1 MRAPDS
7 RSTGDDRWTGYQ
19 RWLVFLTA
27 LTIVFDGFDN
37 QLLGIAIPQIMREW
51 NVPRSAF
58 SPVVSFGLFGMM
70 IGGAGAGL
78 AGDRF
83 GRKVALLG
91 SMLLFGA
98 STTAVSLVDTVTSL
112 GLLRFVAL
120 IGIGGA
126 IPNAASLAAEY
137 VSPRHRPLAVTLTIV
152 CVPLGG
158 VLAGLLAVPGLPAVG
173 WRGMFAIGGAIPIVF
188 ALILTRIL
196 PESQRFLESAGERLS
211 VRSLFTRDFRI
222 DTFALWVAFF
232 SCLLAVYLAFSWLPS
247 ILASAGLGPAVAS
260 TSLTAFNLGGVVGA
274 ILGGVVITRF
284 GSRRPMIAMATGA
297 AAGAVVMAM
306 LPISSEASVLPIL
319 VMLTITGG
327 LINAAQTTM
336 YALAA
341 SVYPT
346 ALRATGVGA
355 ASAFGRIGAVLSG
368 YAGPWTLEIGGS
380 WAFFLLMAATMVV
393 CVLALSTVRR
403 HIPARGHD

>member
-1 MRAPDS
+1 M
-7 RSTGDDRWTGYQ
+7 
-19 RWLVFLTA
+19 
-27 LTIVFDGFDN
+27 
-37 QLLGIAIPQIMREW
+37 
-51 NVPRSAF
+51 
-58 SPVVSFGLFGMM
+58 
-70 IGGAGAGL
+70 
-78 AGDRF
+78 
-83 GRKVALLG
+83 
-91 SMLLFGA
+91 
-98 STTAVSLVDTVTSL
+98 
-112 GLLRFVAL
+112 
-120 IGIGGA
+120 
-126 IPNAASLAAEY
+126 
-137 VSPRHRPLAVTLTIV
+137 
-152 CVPLGG
+152 
-158 VLAGLLAVPGLPAVG
+158 
-173 WRGMFAIGGAIPIVF
+173 
-188 ALILTRIL
+188 
-196 PESQRFLESAGERLS
+196 
-211 VRSLFTRDFRI
+211 FTRDFRI

-274 ILGGVVITRF
+274 ILGGVRHHPLRIA
-284 GSRRPMIAMATGA
+284 RPMIAMATGA

-306 LPISSEASVLPIL
+306 LPISSESSVLPIL

-355 ASAFGRIGAVLSG
+355 ASAFGRMGAVLSG